1 MNTPQPPPAR
11 STSARSPSRRPAPNR
26 RPRGYL
32 RIGSVIAVPVRG
44 ASVVAAVAM
53 LALIVAVSVA
63 TLTLGRL
70 GIAPGDLLSSV
81 FGGAEGKEK
90 FVLNRLRG
98 PRLAVCLGAGTAFGL
113 SGALF
118 QAATRN
124 PLASPDVIGLSSGA
138 GAGAAIFALALPGG
152 TPVWI
157 GALLGASA
165 AMGIVYLTTG
175 TGFRDPAR
183 LVVAGIGVAAI
194 GTAITQYVVYVVER
208 DKASALSAYVNGSVA
223 ARSWDDAGTIG
234 LVLLVVAGPALILSR
249 HLDLGEM
256 GDDVA
261 RSLGGDPG
269 RTRTLA
275 VVLAVVLSA
284 GAVTVAGPIAF
295 IALTAPQIARRLT
308 RGSGPH
314 LVSSALVGALLLT
327 VADLAAQQLPW
338 VEPLPVGIYT
348 LAFGGVYLGYLLT
361 REWRSGRL

>member
-1 MNTPQPPPAR
+1 MSTTPR
-11 STSARSPSRRPAPNR
+11 TR

-32 RIGSVIAVPVRG
+32 RIGNTIALPVRG
-44 ASVVAAVAM
+44 ATVLVAIVM
-53 LALIVAVSVA
+53 LALTVAAAFA
-63 TLTLGRL
+63 TLTMGRL
-70 GIAPGDLLSSV
+70 GIAPGDLLPAV

-98 PRLAVCLGAGTAFGL
+98 PRLVVCLGAGAAFGL

-118 QAATRN
+118 QTATRN
-124 PLASPDVIGLSSGA
+124 PLAGPDVIGLSSGA
-138 GAGAAIFALALPGG
+138 GAGAAIFALVVPGD

-157 GALLGASA
+157 GALLGAIG
-165 AMGIVYLTTG
+165 AMAIVYLATG
-175 TGFRDPAR
+175 TGFRDPGR

-194 GTAITQYVVYVVER
+194 GTALTQYVVYVVER

-223 ARSWDDAGTIG
+223 ARSWDDATTIG
-234 LVLLVVAGPALILSR
+234 LVLLVVAGPAVALSR

-256 GDDVA
+256 GDEVA
-261 RSLGGDPG
+261 RALGGNPG
-269 RTRTLA
+269 RARSLA

-308 RGSGPH
+308 RGTGPH
-314 LVSSALVGALLLT
+314 LVLSTLTGALLLT

-348 LAFGGVYLGYLLT
+348 LAFGGAYLGFLLT